1 MDLHLEYE
9 FNRVSDSDTC
19 VVFLHGWGMEGK
31 CFDVFRNRLKDIAN
45 TLTLDFF
52 GFGKSSNP
60 IKYFDTYEYAY
71 HTYILLRKLGIN
83 KVVLVGHSF
92 GGRIALLL
100 SSIFDIEI
108 KEQILTSSAGINTF
122 NLFKEIKI
130 LRYKICKKLVAC
142 GVLNNKVLKKFG
154 SDDYRNCS
162 DVLRAVFVKVV
173 GQDLKKHLKLND
185 TKTKLVWDKNDN
197 ITPYKICKILN
208 KKLINSTIEI
218 YKTGK
223 HFAFLHNENKFS
235 NLLLSA
241 IN

>member
-1 MDLHLEYE
+1 MDLHLEYK
-9 FNRVSDSDTC
+9 FNRVNGGDTC
-19 VVFLHGWGMEGK
+19 VVFLHGWGMDGG
-31 CFDVFRNRLKDIAN
+31 CFDSFLDKLKNLSN

-60 IKYFDTYEYAY
+60 INYFDTYEYAY
-71 HTYILLRKLGIN
+71 HIYILLQKLGIK

-100 SSIFDIEI
+100 SSIFNIEI

-130 LRYKICKKLVAC
+130 LKYKLCKKLVKS
-142 GVLNNKVLKKFG
+142 GLVNNKILRKFG
-154 SDDYRNCS
+154 SDDYKNCN
-162 DVLRAVFVKVV
+162 DILRAVFVKVV
-173 GQDLKKHLKLND
+173 RQDLQKLLRFID
-185 TKTKLVWDKNDN
+185 TKTKLVWDKKDDT
-197 ITPYKICKILN
+197 TPYKICKILN
-208 KKLINSTIEI
+208 KQLKNSTIEI

-223 HFAFLHNENKFS
+223 HFAYLYNENKFL
-235 NLLLSA
+235 NLIITS